1 MKPLLTVQKSLS
13 DGVCA
18 LFFSRVSR
26 QYLSGFS
33 SSDGTLLVFFDRA
46 FLYLD
51 SRYYEMALIA
61 QKEGRVPEEITVKPF
76 VFKKEFSALCKE
88 GAVKAVLFEEKE
100 MTVWLLSRLQEE
112 YPEISFSPLG
122 DVVEKSRMVKSE
134 GEIRRL
140 RASQELSE
148 AAFSYILPRLKVGR
162 TETEIAAELEFFMK
176 KNGAAEPSF
185 PTICVSGARTSLP
198 HGTPSK
204 KPLEEGDFVTMDFG
218 CMLDGYAS
226 DMTRTVCLGR
236 ASDEMKVVY
245 DTVLRAQL
253 AAIEKV
259 SAGVVGKEVDAA
271 ARDII
276 TAAGYGEYF
285 GHSTGHGIGLCVHEA
300 PSFSPSEEKRIP
312 AGACLSVEPGIYL
325 PGKFGVRIEDLVVVR
340 ENGRENLNRSTKE
353 LLELS

>member
-1 MKPLLTVQKSLS
+1 MKPLQTVQKSLS
-13 DGVCA
+13 GGRCA

-33 SSDGTLLVFFDRA
+33 SSDGTLLVFSDSA

-76 VFKKEFSALCKE
+76 VFRKEFTGYCDDGTVKE
-88 GAVKAVLFEEKE
+88 ALFEEKE
-100 MTVWLLSRLQEE
+100 VSVWHLSRLKAA
-112 YPEISFSPLG
+112 YPKIAFSPLG
-122 DVVEKSRMVKSE
+122 DIVENCRIVKSE

-148 AAFSYILPRLKVGR
+148 AAFSYILPRLKIGR
-162 TETEIAAELEFFMK
+162 TEMEIAAELEFFMK

-198 HGTPSK
+198 HGTPSE

-236 ASDEMKVVY
+236 ASDEMKAVY
-245 DTVLRAQL
+245 DTVLLAQL

-271 ARDII
+271 ARDVI
-276 TAAGYGEYF
+276 TSAGYGSYF
-285 GHSTGHGIGLCVHEA
+285 GHSTGHGVGLCVHEA
-300 PSFSPSEEKRIP
+300 PSFSPSEEREIP

-340 ENGRENLNRSTKE
+340 ENDCENLNRSTKE